1 MKKYKLTNGPTSIDF
16 QSLEAVA
23 QFKSVNPEWAN
34 IEAISY
40 EEEPQPEPVFVPQEI
55 TMWQLRAAITLAGL
69 KDAVEAALN
78 ELPEPNKIVG
88 NIAWEYANNIL
99 RQSPTVLMLQ
109 QALSLTDEQAD
120 QLFITGYSINA

>member
-1 MKKYKLTNGPTSIDF
+1 MTKYKLVNGPTSIDF
-16 QSLEAVA
+16 HSLEAVA
-23 QFKSVNPEWAN
+23 QFKSLYPEWAN
-34 IEAISY
+34 IEAVSY
-40 EEEPQPEPVFVPQEI
+40 EEEPQPEVVFVPQEI